1 MVEERVVFN
10 LAYEKT
16 SYNQSEIENVI
27 KSFNLHEIG
36 TASTKF
42 VDVYPRNSKKPLDVK
57 MIVRTFWAGYYGY
70 LDMKNYL
77 DTKFLGKVIVIFGM
91 PNNF

>member
-1 MVEERVVFN
+1 MLEERVVFN

-16 SYNQSEIENVI
+16 GYNQSEIENVI

-36 TASTKF
+36 YTSTKF
-42 VDVYPRNSKKPLDVK
+42 VDVYPRNSKKQVGVK
-57 MIVRTFWAGYYGY
+57 MIVRSFWSDYYGY

-77 DTKFLGKVIVIFGM
+77 DTKFLGKVIVILGM
-91 PNNF
+91 SNNF

>member
-1 MVEERVVFN
+1 MLEERVVFN

-27 KSFNLHEIG
+27 ESFNLHEIG
-36 TASTKF
+36 YMSTKF
-42 VDVYPRNSKKPLDVK
+42 VDVYPRNSKKPVDVK
-57 MIVRTFWAGYYGY
+57 MIVRSFWVDRYGY

-77 DTKFLGKVIVIFGM
+77 DTKFLGKVIVISGM
-91 PNNF
+91 SNNF

>member
-27 KSFNLHEIG
+27 KSFNMHEIG
-36 TASTKF
+36 TSSTKF
-42 VDVYPRNSKKPLDVK
+42 LDVYSRNSKKPLYTNV
-57 MIVRTFWAGYYGY
+57 IVRTFWTDYYGY

-77 DTKFLGKVIVIFGM
+77 DTKFLGRVIVIFGM
-91 PNNF
+91 PNDF

>member
-27 KSFNLHEIG
+27 KSFNMHEIG

-42 VDVYPRNSKKPLDVK
+42 FDVYPRNSKKPLYTS
-57 MIVRTFWAGYYGY
+57 MIVRTFWADRYGFI
-70 LDMKNYL
+70 DMKNYL
-77 DTKFLGKVIVIFGM
+77 DTKFLGRVIVILGM
-91 PNNF
+91 NNDF